1 MKRNLL
7 YLVIFSFLPFTTLA
21 QCDPSAYDWGS
32 ATFGVSPDPTLG
44 ENFEAATLGEP
55 YSDIVFVK
63 CPMTVGDIDPT
74 NTFAGLGIDSISLDS
89 ITIFNGLA
97 DVQLSVIGLNVTCNN
112 NGDSPDPCMF
122 YPGNAYCGDIIG
134 TPTVVGTY
142 DVQIW
147 VTAYA
152 NVFSNVFSI
161 PYSFPGY
168 TLVITEP
175 IAVIETTGF
184 SLNLQ
189 QNSPNP
195 TSNYTNIRF
204 DLSHSEDVNF
214 DVINLLGEVVF
225 SKNIKGKKGENLLKL
240 ETSTMETGIY
250 LYSIQSG
257 DKKLTKRMI
266 VQR

>member
-7 YLVIFSFLPFTTLA
+7 YLIIFSFLPFAVLS
-21 QCDPSAYDWGS
+21 QCDPASFDWGT
-32 ATFGVSPDPTLG
+32 ATFGVSPNPTLG
-44 ENFEAATLGEP
+44 ENFGPATLGEP
-55 YSDIVFVK
+55 YSDIVFVL
-63 CPMTVGDIDPT
+63 CPTTVGDIDPT
-74 NTFAGLGIDSISLDS
+74 NAFASLAIDSISLDS
-89 ITIFNGLA
+89 ITIFNGLS
-97 DVQLSVIGLNVTCNN
+97 DVPLSVIGLNVTCNN
-112 NGDSPDPCMF
+112 NGDSPNPCMF

-134 TPTVVGTY
+134 TPTVAGSY

-152 NVFSNVFSI
+152 NLFSNAFSI

-168 TLVITEP
+168 TLVISEP
-175 IAVIETTGF
+175 IAVIETTSF

-195 TSNYTNIRF
+195 TSAYTNIRF

-214 DVINLLGEVVF
+214 EIINLLGEVVF
-225 SKNIKGKKGENLLKL
+225 SKYIKGKKGENLLKL
-240 ETSTMETGIY
+240 ETSSLETGIY